1 MQVPSVPPPGFPPAP
16 MKPPLSRHP
25 PAPAAASI
33 PMNNMFGGNLSSY
46 SPLPSV
52 FPPPPGS
59 PAALHLRLEEASL
72 QLQGMKKER
81 KRVEAA
87 LARHHPGFSKS
98 STLKDW
104 LAGKDTLRLPTFTS
118 SLDTLVADSLR
129 EHTKVIALLDQMN
142 KMQEAP
148 QHPGIFASFKGWE
161 EAIATLADLR
171 RRPTKE
177 VCRITCYISLI
188 HMKPNTHT
196 SQTL

>member
-25 PAPAAASI
+25 PAPAAVSI
-33 PMNNMFGGNLSSY
+33 PINNMFGGNLSSY

-59 PAALHLRLEEASL
+59 PASLHLRLEEASL

-87 LARHHPGFSKS
+87 LARNHPGFTKL

-104 LAGKDTLRLPTFTS
+104 LAGKDTLRLPTYTS

-129 EHTKVIALLDQMN
+129 EHSKVIALLDQMN

-177 VCRITCYISLI
+177 VCQITCFIPLI
-188 HMKPNTHT
+188 HMKHPY
-196 SQTL
+196 